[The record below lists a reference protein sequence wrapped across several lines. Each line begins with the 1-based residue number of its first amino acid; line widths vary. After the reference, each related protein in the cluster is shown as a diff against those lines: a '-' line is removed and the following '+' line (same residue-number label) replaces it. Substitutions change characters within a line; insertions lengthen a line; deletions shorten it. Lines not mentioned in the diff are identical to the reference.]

1 MTSSNS
7 NHLLIVSGPS
17 GVGKGTI
24 ISALL
29 ERNPTLSVAISAT
42 TRRPRTGETS
52 GTHYYF
58 MNHAEFRKLANN
70 GEFLEWCE
78 VHGNLYGTLKSEISR
93 LNSIGKTVLLEI
105 DTQGAMKVKES
116 NPGCKLIF
124 IEPPSMSELESR
136 LRSRGTEKSDVV
148 ARRIEGAKVEMSA
161 KGSYDIRVTNSTVA
175 QSVNEIEKFI
185 LSLGDTK

>member
-185 LSLGDTK
+185 LSLGDIK